1 MSRFTIY
8 FFNIIS
14 SGLKV
19 NYFFE
24 KNQKK
29 LIIRK
34 FSGKILL
41 SNKGGDN
48 MAGIGSNIRTIRI
61 SLGMTQEELAAKMGY
76 KSKSTINKIEL
87 GKNDIPQSKIKQ
99 FAEALDT
106 TPSAL
111 MGWEKVQK
119 NNDTI
124 VGIIGRLR
132 TDEDFLSLVEK
143 LNKLD
148 GDKIAGVNQM
158 LSVLLK

>member
-1 MSRFTIY
+1 
-8 FFNIIS
+8 
-14 SGLKV
+14 
-19 NYFFE
+19 
-24 KNQKK
+24 
-29 LIIRK
+29 
-34 FSGKILL
+34 
-41 SNKGGDN
+41 